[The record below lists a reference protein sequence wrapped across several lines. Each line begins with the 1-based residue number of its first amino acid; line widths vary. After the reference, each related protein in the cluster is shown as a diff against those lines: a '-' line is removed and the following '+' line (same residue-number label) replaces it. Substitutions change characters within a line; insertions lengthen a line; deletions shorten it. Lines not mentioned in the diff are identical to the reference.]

1 MTLEEMMKH
10 FKNESALELSAASEQ
25 DIDRLVAHLQ
35 KIGHDHSDYAQRL
48 YDIGCEEM
56 RCIMAEARLE
66 FAEFL

>member
-1 MTLEEMMKH
+1 MNLEEMMKH

-35 KIGHDHSDYAQRL
+35 KIGHDNSDCAQRL
-48 YDIGCEEM
+48 YDMGCEEM
-56 RCIMAEARLE
+56 SYIMAEAKLE